1 MDGSRIWRLQPTFHD
16 NFNEVFESKQG
27 LALDL
32 DDMSAA
38 PLSTIL
44 MDLMMYEYPE
54 LFEASLTLFKA
65 NFSQREAL
73 ISAMSTVQLM
83 STDALPIFSNL
94 AKLTEAVALVRT
106 KLESYETWGVENK
119 FSGITYSDRNDV
131 VNNLRDIMRFLAAEP
146 TEPPVDAEPE
156 DGEEEMK
163 VDEDLYV
170 RWRCPLPAASTRCP
184 LPAALHPPA
193 PHNLHPTLPHHHHPT
208 ALTSRPRSV

>member
-94 AKLTEAVALVRT
+94 EKLTEAVALVRT
-106 KLESYETWGVENK
+106 KLESYETWGVANS
-119 FSGITYSDRNDV
+119 FSPIDEGIVASV
-131 VNNLRDIMRFLAAEP
+131 LASLDKLGKMCFQPA
-146 TEPPVDAEPE
+146 A
-156 DGEEEMK
+156 
-163 VDEDLYV
+163 DEDEDEAAVDKELLPSAEGAAPLHHTPLYH
-170 RWRCPLPAASTRCP
+170 L
-184 LPAALHPPA
+184 
-193 PHNLHPTLPHHHHPT
+193 
-208 ALTSRPRSV
+208 